1 VAGDHPMI
9 PDDERK
15 QLIALNEAVYRKLNE
30 AIERGRWPGEDEQR
44 AFRCECARRGC
55 AQMLQLSHG
64 EYERLRAH
72 PRRFAIAMGHEDPQV
87 EDVIE
92 SHLPRYL
99 IVEKRGQAGRLA
111 EETDPRS

>member
-1 VAGDHPMI
+1 MPGDP
-9 PDDERK
+9 PSSQDDERDEV
-15 QLIALNEAVYRKLNE
+15 IALNEAVHRKLNE
-30 AIERGRWPGEDEQR
+30 AIERGRWPGEDQQS

-55 AQMLQLSHG
+55 ARMLQLSHE

-72 PRRFAIAMGHEDPQV
+72 PRRFALAMGHEDPAV
-87 EDVIE
+87 EDVVE

-99 IVEKRGQAGRLA
+99 VVEKRGQAGRLA